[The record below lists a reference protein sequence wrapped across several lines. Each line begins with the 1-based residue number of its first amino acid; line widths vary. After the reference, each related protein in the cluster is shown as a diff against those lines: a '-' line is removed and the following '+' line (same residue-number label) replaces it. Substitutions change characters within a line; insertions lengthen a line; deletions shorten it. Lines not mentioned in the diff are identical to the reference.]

1 MSTNEY
7 LSVSQFA
14 EKYGKDVSNVR
25 KLINS
30 GRIPAI
36 KIGNQWAIPSDAE
49 PPADKRVKSGEYRNW
64 RKKNTDPEEGR

>member
-1 MSTNEY
+1 MTAPEY

-30 GRIPAI
+30 GRISAI
-36 KIGNQWAIPSDAE
+36 KIGNQWAIPSDAK
-49 PPADKRVKSGEYRNW
+49 PPADKRVKSGEYCNW
-64 RKKNTDPEEGR
+64 RKKNANNEESR